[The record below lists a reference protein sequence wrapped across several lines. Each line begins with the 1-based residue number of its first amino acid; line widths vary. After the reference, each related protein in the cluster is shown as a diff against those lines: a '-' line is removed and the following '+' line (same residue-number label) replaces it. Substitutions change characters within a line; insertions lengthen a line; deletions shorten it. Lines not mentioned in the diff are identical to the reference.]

1 MKIDN
6 FIDNFICIDNMP
18 KNSFIIYYPEV
29 NECKIMQYEDPIVG
43 FKNDG
48 TPIRSSEISIRYRM
62 LNS

>member
-1 MKIDN
+1 MSEN
-6 FIDNFICIDNMP
+6 Q
-18 KNSFIIYYPEV
+18 FIIYYPEV

-48 TPIRSSEISIRYRM
+48 TPIRSSEISVKYRM